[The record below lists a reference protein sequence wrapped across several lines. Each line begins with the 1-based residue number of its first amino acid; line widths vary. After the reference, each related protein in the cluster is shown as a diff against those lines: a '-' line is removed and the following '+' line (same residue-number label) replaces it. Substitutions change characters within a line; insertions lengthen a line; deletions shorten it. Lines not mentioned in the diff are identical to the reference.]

1 MAQLRRGS
9 YHTAPPILALA
20 TARAS
25 LGADFSAFQGHVR
38 RQPPKTA
45 AGTERARNAA
55 RGANP
60 TSHLRDFRW
69 MRTLCLP
76 SARIGPPIPA
86 LGTPRASLGAEFPP
100 FQGHEPRQPA
110 NTPAGTVRAR
120 NRAPGGHCSRQ
131 SRAFSHLRGECLPS
145 ASNGPPLARRP
156 MRILERR
163 EPDRKRVAA
172 AQRMRKPPLPADQ
185 RCASTVRSSSSAI
198 LPRGWRRRSNLSNH
212 CCQILSPCSAPGT
225 SAFTRRTN
233 SLNLSTRSRVFGSAV

>member
-86 LGTPRASLGAEFPP
+86 LGTPRASLGADFPQ

-110 NTPAGTVRAR
+110 STPAGTVRAR

-131 SRAFSHLRGECLPS
+131 SRAFSHFRGECLPS
-145 ASNGPPLARRP
+145 ASNGPPHHLHFAKSDTHL
-156 MRILERR
+156 IVTL
-163 EPDRKRVAA
+163 
-172 AQRMRKPPLPADQ
+172 PPPSTVTFPAGANAPPPNA
-185 RCASTVRSSSSAI
+185 ASTAYVPA
-198 LPRGWRRRSNLSNH
+198 
-212 CCQILSPCSAPGT
+212 GT
-225 SAFTRRTN
+225 SPGENRPAAPTSET
-233 SLNLSTRSRVFGSAV
+233 LSASPVT